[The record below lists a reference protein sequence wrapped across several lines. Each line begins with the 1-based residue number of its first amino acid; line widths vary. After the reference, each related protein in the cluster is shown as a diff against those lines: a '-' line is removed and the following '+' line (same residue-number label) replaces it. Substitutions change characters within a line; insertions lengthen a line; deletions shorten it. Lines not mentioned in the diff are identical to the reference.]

1 MDHRAVIIYGRLGKN
16 PELRRTKKDKPFCTF
31 TLAEQVDGE
40 ENPRWHN
47 IVMWEKE
54 SEHWAKVLEKGSA
67 IFVRGRIK
75 ERSFTSENGEGKI
88 YKEINAD
95 AVGFTQ

>member
-1 MDHRAVIIYGRLGKN
+1 MDQKEITLYGCLGKN

-31 TLAEQVDGE
+31 KLAEQVDGE
-40 ENPRWHN
+40 EDPRWHN
-47 IVMWEKE
+47 IVIWEKD

-67 IFVRGRIK
+67 VFVRGRMK
-75 ERSFTSENGEGKI
+75 ERSFTNEKGEAKI